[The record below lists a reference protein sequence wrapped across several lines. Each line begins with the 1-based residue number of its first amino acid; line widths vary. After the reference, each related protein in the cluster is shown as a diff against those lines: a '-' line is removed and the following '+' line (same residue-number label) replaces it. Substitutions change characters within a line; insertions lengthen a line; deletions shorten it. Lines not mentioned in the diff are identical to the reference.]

1 MSFHE
6 AKANDEE
13 SKAKLNNQKI
23 DFEKYIIEKYNSLK
37 NRSGQNLQINQ
48 HFSSPN
54 QAQSQ
59 PGTFS
64 RLTNNLNVSKQS
76 SFTNDQIGNQSLL
89 KNTKQT
95 SNKVNFSLYYND
107 LQEQLS
113 KYGIKVSRYS
123 DKLNK
128 ILEDPNKIKE
138 NEYFMFDKSSQQST
152 LQSSKATS
160 NQLNYLQSPKISKQ
174 NSEFSADYKELE
186 QKTERK
192 QENLAESNLKSHLFK
207 KHLKEMQAKCLQN
220 ENFYDRVKDFPINEE
235 DYIKLKNSGKITIFQ
250 DNNCN
255 DMHNAPLNINP
266 QSQRSNSLDYGINN
280 INSSKQ
286 SLSLNGLVKF
296 TRLSIQKQ
304 QSQESDRYNSF
315 SHLAIEETNKFLS
328 SFDEIKQKH
337 TNRNQNQTP
346 RDSDRLNDSVL
357 KHLQL
362 HQRQQSD
369 VESQKTQLLFCS
381 SQQIPFQRQWAISS
395 PLTRQSPFKP
405 KRLPDILDKQAN
417 AFDSPKLDIRNQKQR
432 QNFLRNRF
440 FDIHFDSFDH
450 KLLKLKE
457 GNKKEISNFL
467 NLNQQEDQNETNK
480 NEESQ
485 DQSHF
490 RIKRKPS
497 IYHQKSVSVFNS
509 STISQKEGVEKQTN
523 TPLNQRAKAP
533 KNNSEAPKQR
543 FVKPYPVFVRKKI
556 NDNVKKQSQMSN
568 WQTLGDQEQ
577 LDENIY
583 QLNEKLIEGLEY
595 NIDRFMEKL
604 KSKILS
610 NTKLFDEIRQD
621 CYIFDFEQFLINLK
635 NFIFSSISKISQ
647 SSNQQVNKIR
657 KTSMLFDGVGKAL
670 KFNLFKSQKCNVQ
683 EIINIILSSLQTF
696 KYLKQEKPVQNNKIN
711 FQRNK
716 LKLQD
721 SSENQ
726 SVQSSEKALEE
737 SEKRDKQ
744 DQEVLSRQNSV
755 SSFQCTSPKGLS
767 QKRFQMNPQLYMQKQ
782 DYSPKS
788 LQLSRQQTQNI
799 KSERN
804 INKATEKSQY
814 NYESPQNIRQQNN
827 EQYCFQ
833 NYQSQYEEQIGKQQI
848 QNKKLLEQRKKEEDI
863 LYNYMQVGYNDIQN
877 YSKTNLK
884 LTQSVFDQ
892 LIEIIMEIL
901 IEFQYSNLSINQY
914 IGSLYSKAA
923 SILGVSV
930 KSEIPPSL
938 YEKVIQATISKMEL
952 QQKQSANLTKFL
964 YAVFEVEEEIIYK
977 RNVLDNSGNDKR
989 SQQLL
994 TAIKDIALQCQINY
1008 LQFYSLKL
1016 FLYET
1021 MKDIQANF
1029 QTIEKAIFY
1038 IEAFRNTL
1046 CTTQHSFLVQ
1056 RQQFSHTQQEQQNE
1070 ELNYDNKEYKKHE
1083 EYVIDFSSK
1092 SSMRKLIDEFLWQ
1105 LQHEMIEFMQSDSKL
1120 HNEMELF
1127 IGDLIFSLAGI
1138 YPQNQILMHKNLTV
1152 LQKSFYDQVIYNL
1165 CKLLFQKKIP
1175 IEEIR
1180 NIFISSQQI
1189 SAQLNF
1195 EPKLILKLGGFI
1207 SILQL
1212 SFIFSSVYFMDNYKA
1227 KCSVS
1232 NNVSLIQQQ
1241 TNSSQ
1246 SQQNQEEEN
1255 TQIII
1260 SIIKDYQL
1268 IWFEF
1273 LIASYFSS
1281 YPTYNSYDVKAAFTI
1296 NKIDHQIIKR
1306 WIQFLSKLG
1315 VYFDQYSIDKFI
1327 QELSIS
1333 ISYIK

>member
-6 AKANDEE
+6 GKSNEE
-13 SKAKLNNQKI
+13 DSKIKLNKQKI
-23 DFEKYIIEKYNSLK
+23 EFEQYIIEKYNSLK
-37 NRSGQNLQINQ
+37 NRNGQNLQINQ
-48 HFSSPN
+48 HFSSPK
-54 QAQSQ
+54 QAESQ
-59 PGTFS
+59 PGTYS
-64 RLTNNLNVSKQS
+64 RLSNNLNISKQS
-76 SFTNDQIGNQSLL
+76 SLTYDQIASQSLL
-89 KNTKQT
+89 KNTKQA

-128 ILEDPNKIKE
+128 ILEDPNNI
-138 NEYFMFDKSSQQST
+138 NESEYLMFDKSQQQSS
-152 LQSSKATS
+152 LLSSKATL
-160 NQLNYLQSPKISKQ
+160 NQFNYLLSPKLSKQ
-174 NSEFSADYKELE
+174 NSDFTSEYKEHE
-186 QKTERK
+186 QKTDKK
-192 QENLAESNLKSHLFK
+192 QENLAESNLRSHLFK
-207 KHLKEMQAKCLQN
+207 KQLKEIQAKCLQN

-235 DYIKLKNSGKITIFQ
+235 DYIKLKNSGKITISY
-250 DNNCN
+250 DNKSNN
-255 DMHNAPLNINP
+255 NMQNVPFNNHTQN
-266 QSQRSNSLDYGINN
+266 QRSNSLDYGISSANSTKQLLPLNN
-280 INSSKQ
+280 Q
-286 SLSLNGLVKF
+286 VKF
-296 TRLSIQKQ
+296 TKLSIKKQ
-304 QSQESDRYNSF
+304 QSQESDRYSSF
-315 SHLAIEETNKFLS
+315 SPLVTEETNKFFS
-328 SFDEIKQKH
+328 SFDEIKQI
-337 TNRNQNQTP
+337 NSDCNQSQTQ
-346 RDSDRLNDSVL
+346 RESDRFYNSDL
-357 KHLQL
+357 KHLQ
-362 HQRQQSD
+362 QEQPSIS
-369 VESQKTQLLFCS
+369 ESYKTQLLCNP

-405 KRLPDILDKQAN
+405 KRLPDILNRQAN
-417 AFDSPKLDIRNQKQR
+417 AFDSPKLNIRNQKQR
-432 QNFLRNRF
+432 QSFLRNRF

-467 NLNQQEDQNETNK
+467 NLNQQEDQNESAK
-480 NEESQ
+480 NEENQ

-497 IYHQKSVSVFNS
+497 IYHQKSASVFNQN
-509 STISQKEGVEKQTN
+509 TINQKEGAEKQIT
-523 TPLNQRAKAP
+523 TPLNQRTKAS

-543 FVKPYPVFVRKKI
+543 FVKPYPLFVRKEIKESAA
-556 NDNVKKQSQMSN
+556 KQSQMCN
-568 WQTLGDQEQ
+568 QQILGDLEQ
-577 LDENIY
+577 VDENIY

-595 NIDRFMEKL
+595 NIDRFMDKL

-610 NTKLFDEIRQD
+610 NTKLFDEIKQD
-621 CYIFDFEQFLINLK
+621 CYIFDFEQFLLNLK
-635 NFIFSSISKISQ
+635 NFIFSSISKTSH
-647 SSNQQVNKIR
+647 SNDQQANTIR
-657 KTSMLFDGVGKAL
+657 RTSMLFDGVGKAL
-670 KFNLFKSQKCNVQ
+670 KFNLFKQKKNNVQ
-683 EIINIILSSLQTF
+683 EIINVILSSLMTF
-696 KYLKQEKPVQNNKIN
+696 NYLKQDKPSIQSNKTH

-721 SSENQ
+721 SNDIS
-726 SVQSSEKALEE
+726 SVQSSEKNIEE
-737 SEKRDKQ
+737 IDKKNKQ
-744 DQEVLSRQNSV
+744 DSDILSRQNSV
-755 SSFQCTSPKGLS
+755 SSYQCVSPKGLS
-767 QKRFQMNPQLYMQKQ
+767 QKNFLMNSQLYSQKFDQ
-782 DYSPKS
+782 SPKS
-788 LQLSRQQTQNI
+788 PQQSKQRAQNI
-799 KSERN
+799 QSERN
-804 INKATEKSQY
+804 IKVPEKSQY
-814 NYESPQNIRQQNN
+814 NSENYQSIQQQNN
-827 EQYCFQ
+827 QQQTFQ
-833 NYQSQYEEQIGKQQI
+833 SYSNQYEGQSGKQQI

-863 LYNYMQVGYNDIQN
+863 LYNYMQIGYNDIQN

-884 LTQSVFDQ
+884 LTQNVFDQ

-914 IGSLYSKAA
+914 IGSLYNKAA

-930 KSEIPPSL
+930 KQEIPPNL

-964 YAVFEVEEEIIYK
+964 HAIFELEEEIIYK
-977 RNVLDNSGNDKR
+977 RNVLENSGNDKR

-994 TAIKDIALQCQINY
+994 AAIKDIALQCQINY

-1029 QTIEKAIFY
+1029 KTIEKAIFY

-1046 CTTQHSFLVQ
+1046 CTIQHSFLVQ
-1056 RQQFSHTQQEQQNE
+1056 KQQYGDTPQEQND
-1070 ELNYDNKEYKKHE
+1070 ELNYDQKEQKKHE
-1083 EYVIDFSSK
+1083 EYIIDFTSK

-1165 CKLLFQKKIP
+1165 CKLLFKKKIP

-1189 SAQLNF
+1189 SASLNF

-1212 SFIFSSVYFMDNYKA
+1212 SFIFSSVYFMDIYKA

-1232 NNVSLIQQQ
+1232 NNVSLIQQS
-1241 TNSSQ
+1241 TNANQ
-1246 SQQNQEEEN
+1246 SQQNQEEDN

-1281 YPTYNSYDVKAAFTI
+1281 YPTFNSYDVKAAFTI
-1296 NKIDHQIIKR
+1296 NKIDNQIIKR
-1306 WIQFLSKLG
+1306 WIEFLSKLG
-1315 VYFDQYSIDKFI
+1315 PYFDQYSIDKFI

-1333 ISYIK
+1333 TTYIK